1 MNKEGRCL
9 ISETPTFFF
18 LLFFTSHA
26 TAHDTPKAVPTAARM
41 ADARFHKNFIN
52 LDLFSFVI
60 IFQFFNL
67 SIFQYFK
74 SPEGLLSYS

>member
-1 MNKEGRCL
+1 MSNY
-9 ISETPTFFF
+9 
-18 LLFFTSHA
+18 A

-41 ADARFHKNFIN
+41 ADARFHKNLII

-60 IFQFFNL
+60 IFQSFNF